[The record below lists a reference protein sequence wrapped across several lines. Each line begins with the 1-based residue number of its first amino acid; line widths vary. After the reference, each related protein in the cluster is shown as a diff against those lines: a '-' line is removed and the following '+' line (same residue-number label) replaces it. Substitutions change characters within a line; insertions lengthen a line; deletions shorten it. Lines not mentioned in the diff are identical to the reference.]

1 MSDPNSPAGSPA
13 AERPVDDGQEQ
24 EFQDEL
30 AAADS
35 DRDSDVLSE
44 VDENQ
49 FEDYDPETANIE
61 DRPVDIDEDV
71 AATLKVTKRKRA
83 DGDAVKKPREGRREK
98 KRRDREEEVPVDD
111 GSETEPSKKQ
121 RRSRRAAEGERRQRA
136 KPSSPEPE
144 NDEHLSP
151 EERRKRAIERALD
164 SALKKNS
171 GSKRR
176 RKDEH
181 DLEDEFDD
189 HMAALKIQMDNACQA
204 DNTAREAGQ
213 PALHKLKLLPQ
224 VTGMLNRSGGQHDV
238 LDPDI
243 NFLQHVKFF
252 LEPLND
258 GSLPAYNIQRDIFQ
272 ALTKLNVSKDALLS
286 SGIGK
291 VVLFYTRSK
300 QPEPSIKRIAERL
313 VSEWSRPIL
322 QRTNDY
328 RQRQIETREFDYYA
342 AKRAQRE
349 QAGSQF
355 TLSER
360 PAQSARAAERERLLA
375 PNAGGNRARVAGLP
389 ATYTIAPQSTF
400 DPSRGS
406 EHRPLGAGGME
417 AFRKMT
423 QKGKKKA

>member
-1 MSDPNSPAGSPA
+1 MADSDSAVGSPTN
-13 AERPVDDGQEQ
+13 EKPVDDGQEQ
-24 EFQDEL
+24 DYQDAV

-35 DRDSDVLSE
+35 DRESDILSE

-61 DRPVDIDEDV
+61 NRPVDIDEDI
-71 AATLKVTKRKRA
+71 AATLKVSKRKRIE
-83 DGDAVKKPREGRREK
+83 GDAAKKPREGRREK
-98 KRRDREEEVPVDD
+98 KRRDQDEDTGADDLSEV
-111 GSETEPSKKQ
+111 ETTKKP
-121 RRSRRAAEGERRQRA
+121 RRSRRAADGERRPRA
-136 KPSSPEPE
+136 KAAEPEPE
-144 NDEHLSP
+144 DDESLTP
-151 EERRKRAIERALD
+151 EERRKRAIDKALD

-176 RKDEH
+176 RKDEE
-181 DLEDEFDD
+181 DLEDEFDEQ
-189 HMAALKIQMDNACQA
+189 MARLKVQMDNACQA
-204 DNTAREAGQ
+204 DNAAREAGQ

-224 VTGMLNRSGGQHDV
+224 VSSMLNRSTAQNDV
-238 LDPDI
+238 LDPDV

-272 ALTKLNVSKDALLS
+272 AMVKLNVSKDALLS

-300 QPEPSIKRIAERL
+300 QPEPAIKRMAERL
-313 VSEWSRPIL
+313 VGEWSRPVL
-322 QRTNDY
+322 NRTTDY
-328 RQRQIETREFDYYA
+328 RQRQIQTKEFDYYA
-342 AKRAQRE
+342 AKRAQS
-349 QAGSQF
+349 QHTGSQY

-360 PAQSARAAERERLLA
+360 PAQSARDAERERLLA
-375 PNAGGNRARVAGLP
+375 PAAGGNRARVGGLP

-400 DPSRGS
+400 DPARGG

-423 QKGKKKA
+423 QKGKKKH